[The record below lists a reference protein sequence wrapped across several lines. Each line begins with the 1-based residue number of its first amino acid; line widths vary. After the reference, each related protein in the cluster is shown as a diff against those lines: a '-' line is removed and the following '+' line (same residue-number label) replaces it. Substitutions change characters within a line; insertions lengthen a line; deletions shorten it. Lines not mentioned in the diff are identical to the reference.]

1 MINLFQHLRN
11 ESVEAPLIQL
21 LESVINA
28 SKEIAFRVRQGALAG
43 VLGSTQDENIQ
54 GETQKNLDV
63 ISNQLL
69 KDLLLACP
77 QVRALASEE
86 EDTVV
91 AGNANGEFI
100 IAFDPLDGS
109 SNIDINGQI
118 GTIFSIYR
126 AQENIAAN
134 DEAQFRQKGEQQVC
148 AGYILYGP
156 STLLVITTG
165 KGTHAFTLDAT
176 QGTFLLTANNINIP
190 ADTKEFAI
198 NMSNQRFWSDN
209 MRRYLNDLVLG
220 ESGPRGK
227 NFNMRWNAAMVGDV
241 HRIISR
247 GGIFLYPSDNRNPK
261 QPAKLRLLYE
271 ANPMALLLENAGG
284 KAWNE
289 NQRILEIEP
298 RELHERVAVIL
309 GSANEVQICLKY
321 ITAEH

>member
-1 MINLFQHLRN
+1 MINLFQHLR
-11 ESVEAPLIQL
+11 EQALAAPLIEL
-21 LESVINA
+21 LEVVTNA
-28 SKEIAFRVRQGALAG
+28 SKEIAFRVRLGALAG

-54 GETQKNLDV
+54 GETQKQLDV

-77 QVRALASEE
+77 HVCAIASEE

-91 AGNANGEFI
+91 AGNPNGEFI

-126 AQENIAAN
+126 AQKNIAAN
-134 DEAQFRQKGEQQVC
+134 DEAQFRQQGSQQVC
-148 AGYILYGP
+148 AGYVLYGP

-176 QGTFLLTANNINIP
+176 QGTFLLTAKDIQIP
-190 ADTKEFAI
+190 PDTKEFAI
-198 NMSNQRFWSDN
+198 NMSNQRFWNQS
-209 MRRYLNDLVLG
+209 MRNYINDLVTG
-220 ESGPRGK
+220 ESGPRAK

-241 HRIISR
+241 HRVICR
-247 GGIFLYPSDNRNPK
+247 GGIFMYPSDNRNPK

-271 ANPMALLLENAGG
+271 ANPMAMLIENAGG
-284 KAWNE
+284 KAWSE
-289 NQRILEIEP
+289 SQRILDIQP
-298 RELHERVAVIL
+298 SALHERVAVIL
-309 GSANEVQICLKY
+309 GSANEVETCLGY
-321 ITAEH
+321 LR

>member
-11 ESVEAPLIQL
+11 EAADAPLIQL
-21 LESVINA
+21 LEAVVNA

-54 GETQKNLDV
+54 GETQKHLDV

-77 QVRALASEE
+77 HVCSLASEE

-91 AGNANGEFI
+91 AGNPEGEFI

-126 AQENIAAN
+126 AQKNIAAN
-134 DEAQFRQKGEQQVC
+134 DEAQFHQPGTQQIC
-148 AGYILYGP
+148 AGYVLYGP

-176 QGTFLLTANNINIP
+176 QGTFLLTAANIQIP

-198 NMSNQRFWSDN
+198 NMSNQRFWN
-209 MRRYLNDLVLG
+209 QTMRNYVNDLVLG

-241 HRIISR
+241 HRVISR
-247 GGIFLYPSDNRNPK
+247 GGIFLYPSDNRNSK

-271 ANPMALLLENAGG
+271 ANPMAMLIENAGG
-284 KAWNE
+284 KAWSE
-289 NQRILEIEP
+289 TQRILEIQP
-298 RELHERVAVIL
+298 KELHERVAVIL
-309 GSANEVQICLKY
+309 GSASEVDICLEY
-321 ITAEH
+321 IQ

>member
-1 MINLFQHLRN
+1 MINLFQHLR
-11 ESVEAPLIQL
+11 EQAVAAPLIEL
-21 LESVINA
+21 LEVVTNA

-54 GETQKNLDV
+54 GETQKQLDV

-77 QVRALASEE
+77 HVCAIASEK

-91 AGNANGEFI
+91 AGNPDGEFI

-126 AQENIAAN
+126 AQKNIAAN
-134 DEAQFRQKGEQQVC
+134 DEAQFRQQGTQQVC
-148 AGYILYGP
+148 AGYVLYGP

-165 KGTHAFTLDAT
+165 KGTHTFTLDAT
-176 QGTFLLTANNINIP
+176 QGTFLRTAKDIQIP
-190 ADTKEFAI
+190 PDTKEFAI
-198 NMSNQRFWSDN
+198 NMSNQRSWNQS
-209 MRRYLNDLVLG
+209 MRNYINDLVTG
-220 ESGPRGK
+220 ESGPRAK

-241 HRIISR
+241 HRVICR
-247 GGIFLYPSDNRNPK
+247 GGIFMYPSDSRNPK

-271 ANPMALLLENAGG
+271 ANPMAMLIENAGG
-284 KAWNE
+284 KAWSE
-289 NQRILEIEP
+289 SQRILDIQP
-298 RELHERVAVIL
+298 SALHERVAVIL
-309 GSANEVQICLKY
+309 GSANEVETCLGY
-321 ITAEH
+321 LR

>member
-21 LESVINA
+21 LESVTNA

-148 AGYILYGP
+148 AGYVLYGP

-176 QGTFLLTANNINIP
+176 KGTFLLTANNINIP

-209 MRRYLNDLVLG
+209 MRRYINDLVLG

-241 HRIISR
+241 HRVISR
-247 GGIFLYPSDNRNPK
+247 AGIFLYPSDNRNPK

-271 ANPMALLLENAGG
+271 ANPMAMLIENAGG

-309 GSANEVQICLKY
+309 GSANEVHICLKY

>member
-21 LESVINA
+21 LESVTDA

-148 AGYILYGP
+148 AGYVLHGP

-209 MRRYLNDLVLG
+209 MRRYINDLVLG

-241 HRIISR
+241 HRVISR

-309 GSANEVQICLKY
+309 GSANEVHICLKY